1 MSCSNTKRLC
11 NKLIISQAVNFDGT
25 NLLIDLPQAAYNN
38 NEKYCIVIAQNIP
51 SSTTINAPV
60 FITIGGGTATYPL
73 LNCDCTTVTACS
85 VNKRTKYCVKVKTN
99 IASGSFVMIGKLP
112 CSSCSNNAASLPITT
127 TTTTVTP

>member
-11 NKLIISQAVNFDGT
+11 NRLIISQAVNFDGT

-51 SSTTINAPV
+51 SSATINAPV

-112 CSSCSNNAASLPITT
+112 CSNCSNNAASLPITT
-127 TTTTVTP
+127 TTTVTP